1 MTLPKLKKKNEFTVT
16 GTPDTL
22 EFTYAQQSD
31 FPIDP
36 KVQQNKTSKFQE
48 LEPPNLQKEP
58 TRRQLDVLI
67 QLYQEIR
74 KP

>member
-36 KVQQNKTSKFQE
+36 KVQQNKTSKCQE
-48 LEPPNLQKEP
+48 LEPQIFKKNPRDDNL
-58 TRRQLDVLI
+58 TF
-67 QLYQEIR
+67 
-74 KP
+74 